1 MLECRT
7 IEKHY
12 GGVYALKGVSFD
24 VRPGEVHALCGEN
37 GAGKSTLSK
46 ILAGVVRPDGGVL
59 SFDGKPV
66 ELSHPTEARKL
77 GIGIVFQ
84 ELDLFAHLTV
94 GENMTLGHPE
104 MERLWVR
111 RRAVDAF
118 CRPFLRLV
126 GLDISPRIRLGNLSI
141 ATVQLVAIARAL
153 AMNAKILL
161 LDEPTSSLPEEA
173 MENLLGLVGVLK
185 KSGTGIVYV
194 SHKMKEI
201 FRIADRVTVLRDG
214 EHISTKKAADTSIE
228 ETIHLMVGRAVD
240 LSARIEARPR
250 ENIALEIRGLHTRR
264 LKGVDLSVRQGEVL
278 GIAGLVGSGRTALGE
293 ALFGLDAWKQGEVRC
308 NGRSY
313 HPRHPREAIREGF
326 AYLPEDRRTQGLF
339 LRASIRHNAS
349 LAILPRLSRAGFIR
363 KRDEKN
369 MVLEEIRRVGIKTA
383 GDTMPVESLSGGN
396 QQKVLLAKWLLT
408 GPGILYLNDPT
419 RGVDVGA
426 KADIYQMIEALA
438 AAGKVVLFVSSEL
451 LELMRCS
458 HRILV
463 LHEGR
468 SAGILE
474 TLTATQEQIMYLAAG
489 HHPHAAS

>member
-173 MENLLGLVGVLK
+173 MENLLGLV
-185 KSGTGIVYV
+185 
-194 SHKMKEI
+194 
-201 FRIADRVTVLRDG
+201 
-214 EHISTKKAADTSIE
+214 
-228 ETIHLMVGRAVD
+228 
-240 LSARIEARPR
+240 
-250 ENIALEIRGLHTRR
+250 
-264 LKGVDLSVRQGEVL
+264 
-278 GIAGLVGSGRTALGE
+278 
-293 ALFGLDAWKQGEVRC
+293 
-308 NGRSY
+308 
-313 HPRHPREAIREGF
+313 
-326 AYLPEDRRTQGLF
+326 
-339 LRASIRHNAS
+339 
-349 LAILPRLSRAGFIR
+349 
-363 KRDEKN
+363 
-369 MVLEEIRRVGIKTA
+369 
-383 GDTMPVESLSGGN
+383 
-396 QQKVLLAKWLLT
+396 
-408 GPGILYLNDPT
+408 
-419 RGVDVGA
+419 
-426 KADIYQMIEALA
+426 
-438 AAGKVVLFVSSEL
+438 
-451 LELMRCS
+451 
-458 HRILV
+458 
-463 LHEGR
+463 
-468 SAGILE
+468 
-474 TLTATQEQIMYLAAG
+474 
-489 HHPHAAS
+489 